1 MKRILLITILSIVS
15 FCLYAVEWTEFYRD
29 SKVAISIRTDVKI
42 TDNKAWLKW
51 QYLTKE
57 LQNKLGGADYAV
69 QYTYYN
75 YSFTESSEISSV
87 FYDVNGKVINSY
99 DNSNIYQYS
108 TKQITPGSLAEVCA
122 DAVKEYKKTGKV
134 EKKTVSL
141 SRDEIINKYNQVFVN
156 IFRDLSKNGEISF
169 GTQLSMF
176 EWILLASKTDQFTE
190 EETTQ
195 WAEDFHALETLFLK
209 EKLDSIRAEY
219 AANGLD
225 YDEVLEGIAIAD
237 TAKMQQQPYVKTQWV
252 LINKTDTMMRYMQVE
267 NPRSNPERIRFKT
280 VYKTEQVQN
289 RISSV
294 IDGAIAHYA
303 EFVYSFG
310 KKYTFY
316 NTHFWAYYDEV
327 GNELTANYD
336 NYIIAVDE
344 RDVMKIFVEWA
355 KLYNEQ
361 GAQVVINKSKS
372 INK

>member
-1 MKRILLITILSIVS
+1 MKRILLTSILSIVS

-29 SKVAISIRTDVKI
+29 TKVAISIRTDIKM
-42 TDNKAWLKW
+42 TDNKVWFKW

-57 LQNKLGGADYAV
+57 LQDKFGGVDFSV

-75 YSFTESSEISSV
+75 YTFTETSDIRSV
-87 FYDVNGKVINSY
+87 FYDANGEVINSY
-99 DNSNIYQYS
+99 DNSKTYQYS
-108 TKQITPGSLAEVCA
+108 TTQITPGTLAEVCA
-122 DAVKEYKKTGKV
+122 DAAKEYKKTGKV
-134 EKKTVSL
+134 EKKAGSL

-156 IFRDLSKNGEISF
+156 LFRDLSKNGDISL
-169 GTQLSMF
+169 GTRLSMLD
-176 EWILLASKTDQFTE
+176 WMLSASTSDQITE

-195 WAEDFHALETLFLK
+195 WSEDFNALKDLFLK
-209 EKLDSIRAEY
+209 GKLDSIRAEY
-219 AANGLD
+219 AAIGLD
-225 YDEVLEGIAIAD
+225 YDEVSEGNAVAD
-237 TAKMQQQPYVKTQWV
+237 TAKLQQQPYVKTQWV

-280 VYKTEQVQN
+280 VYRTEQVQN

-294 IDGAIAHYA
+294 LDDAIAHYA

-316 NTHFWAYYDEV
+316 NRHFWAYYDEV
-327 GNELTANYD
+327 GNELTTNYN
-336 NYIIAVDE
+336 NYIFAVGE

-355 KLYNEQ
+355 KIYNEQ
-361 GAQVVINKSKS
+361 GAQAVIDKSKS